1 MGTNINKNTKL
12 GVEGTYISSV
22 SGGGGGYAPET
33 IAFLSQASITD
44 PTIGNAVNDLVL
56 DMQSVGIWNKMIAV
70 YPIVGGNASA
80 HKTNLIDPNTYTI
93 IFSGG
98 WTHSSTGML
107 GNGINTT
114 GDTQLTPITDMPG
127 PDMSMGVYMR
137 DQATATNRPLLI
149 GGTSQNLYYMRY
161 GPTNITTYMPNVTS
175 PVNNTIS
182 PATKFMAT
190 AKNGVD
196 LYFTMN
202 GLGGFNSSIG
212 SSPNM
217 ANTSMKIGNLFTT
230 YSAQEFAFVFIGYYL
245 DLTEMDTFRVMIDN
259 FQTALSRN
267 V

>member
-56 DMQSVGIWNKMIAV
+56 DMQSAGIWNKMIAV

-80 HKTNLIDPNTYTI
+80 HKTNLIDPNTYTA

-98 WTHSSTGML
+98 WVHSSTGML
-107 GNGINTT
+107 GNGINTFA
-114 GDTQLTPITDMPG
+114 DTQLTPITDMPG

-137 DQATATNRPLLI
+137 TSPTTIKYPLA
-149 GGTSQNLYYMRY
+149 GGASQNLYWLRF
-161 GPTNITTYMPNVTS
+161 TTLAVAAYMPSTGVTINIAINPQTGFTGTS
-175 PVNNTIS
+175 
-182 PATKFMAT
+182 
-190 AKNGVD
+190 KNGVD
-196 LYFTMN
+196 DFFILSSV
-202 GLGGFNSSIG
+202 GGISSTTA

-217 ANTSMKIGNLFTT
+217 ANTSMLIGRFGGSYT
-230 YSAQEFAFVFIGYYL
+230 AEEFAFAFIGYHL
-245 DLTEMDTFRVMIDN
+245 DQTEMDTFRVMVGD